1 MDYEALVDLV
11 KNNQGRLTLDLVAV
25 DIDREAN
32 TNFTNSGLSC
42 AWTKKMQGG
51 YNGALPVEL
60 VTTDT
65 GRYTKRN
72 ILGIGYGFAWA
83 KKMRGKLG
91 DMEFDLIATR
101 VIKKREKRL
110 LAFGYSYAWVE
121 QMTGEIG
128 PRLKLRFT
136 TTDVG
141 QEKKSSFLGFGSGF
155 GWSNKAELV
164 ITLYEALPRRF
175 KGN

>member
-11 KNNQGRLTLDLVAV
+11 KKNQGHLTLDLEAV
-25 DIDREAN
+25 DVNHEAKL
-32 TNFTNSGLSC
+32 NFPKSGLNCS
-42 AWTKKMQGG
+42 WTKKMRGG

-60 VTTDT
+60 VTTNT

-72 ILGIGYGFAWA
+72 ILGIDYGFAWA
-83 KKMRGKLG
+83 KTMRGKLG
-91 DMEFDLIATR
+91 NLEFDLIATR
-101 VIKKREKRL
+101 VIKKREKKL
-110 LAFGYSYAWVE
+110 LAFGYSYGWVE

-141 QEKKSSFLGFGSGF
+141 QEKKSSFPGFGSGF

-164 ITLYEALPRRF
+164 ITLHETLPRRI
-175 KGN
+175 